1 MMAGMALADIKILFG
16 NRVREL
22 RRQRGWSQEYFA
34 QVINLDR
41 SYMGG
46 VERGE
51 RNVSLENIAL
61 IAAGLGVSL
70 SVLFDFPTPGTT
82 AALPADEA
90 EDAR

>member
-1 MMAGMALADIKILFG
+1 MGIMEFADIKILFG

-22 RRQRGWSQEYFA
+22 RRQRGWSQERFA
-34 QVINLDR
+34 QVVNLDR

-70 SVLFDFPTPGTT
+70 SVLFDFTTPGTT
-82 AALPADEA
+82 TAPRADEA
-90 EDAR
+90 EDA